1 MDIEARSD
9 RGPARPEYTGEG
21 DSEPT
26 VRQQQPIP
34 EEIRSLSTM
43 AEPDYVD
50 LFTMTAG
57 IPGRSPEQWARTVMG
72 DILGRKAQVLWR
84 GLLGLRLSA
93 SPDRVAGWKIADRG
107 EDWIRLEAASWF
119 LTAHLVFEADD
130 EHVSLASFVHYDR
143 AIASRVWPPV
153 STRHRAVVPIVLRKA
168 RALLQPA
175 ASARQ

>member
-1 MDIEARSD
+1 MDIEARSGN
-9 RGPARPEYTGEG
+9 GPARSEDTGED

-26 VRQQQPIP
+26 VLQQQPVP

-57 IPGRSPEQWARTVMG
+57 IPGRSPEQWARTVLA
-72 DILGRKAQVLWR
+72 DVLGRTGQVLWR
-84 GLLGLRLSA
+84 GLLGLRLTA

-119 LTAHLVFEADD
+119 LTARLVVEADD
-130 EHVSLASFVHYDR
+130 EHVSLATFVHYDR
-143 AIASRVWPPV
+143 PIASRIWPPV
-153 STRHRAVVPIVLRKA
+153 STRHRVVVPIVLCKA
-168 RALLQPA
+168 YTLLRPA